1 MQYDVKPGRKEIFCK
16 TKWKLNVILVLWKY
30 MRGITYSLIIS
41 FFVCVHACMCFGFTR
56 TLNQSQGGVRVETC
70 QLSYGSLAQCVIC
83 NNIIL
88 GFRLCASPYYFAF
101 GQKCEFVLSKKFFLL
116 GKKVCLSIS
125 FCVLSLFYSFGLV
138 LWDWSM
144 DGWSLKTSEL
154 TL

>member
-1 MQYDVKPGRKEIFCK
+1 MKFECYSGFVEIHERNYLQLNY
-16 TKWKLNVILVLWKY
+16 KL
-30 MRGITYSLIIS
+30 RC
-41 FFVCVHACMCFGFTR
+41 VCACMCFGFTR
-56 TLNQSQGGVRVETC
+56 TINQSQGGVRVETC

-83 NNIIL
+83 DNIIL

-101 GQKCEFVLSKKFFLL
+101 GQKCEFVLSKKFLFL

-144 DGWSLKTSEL
+144 DG
-154 TL
+154 